1 MNHGPLIFL
10 GVLASFLASWWGLVF
25 APQIQVGSQQA
36 TQAENGAYPV
46 RRVGLAQQGREV
58 YVASGCVQCHSQQVR
73 QEGYTFNVEISS
85 VGTNGAD
92 VAKVLAR
99 IAPEFKQDAALAA
112 VSEKS
117 PVMILKAV
125 PQKIAASSQGALVE
139 AGATA
144 QAIFIPL
151 GADITRHWG
160 TRRSVGADYLFD
172 EPVQVGNS
180 RLGPDLS
187 NIGARMPLA
196 GWHLLHLYHPHTV
209 LPGSVMPAYRY
220 LFETRAKVGNKSSPD
235 ALKLTGTFAPP
246 AGFEVVPKPEA
257 LKLVAYL
264 QSLRVETSLFE
275 APLTPVPAPVAD
287 TNAPAVGGTTP

>member
-36 TQAENGAYPV
+36 TQGENGAYPV

-58 YVASGCVQCHSQQVR
+58 YVANGCVQCHSQQIR

-85 VGTNGAD
+85 VGTNMAD

-99 IAPEFKQDAALAA
+99 IAPEFKQDAALAG

-117 PVMILKAV
+117 PVTVLKAV

-151 GADITRHWG
+151 GADIARHWG
-160 TRRSVGADYLFD
+160 TRRSVGAD
-172 EPVQVGNS
+172 GAW
-180 RLGPDLS
+180 GP
-187 NIGARMPLA
+187 
-196 GWHLLHLYHPHTV
+196 
-209 LPGSVMPAYRY
+209 LPGRLEKPQRRKFWRRCWPRGSAY
-220 LFETRAKVGNKSSPD
+220 
-235 ALKLTGTFAPP
+235 
-246 AGFEVVPKPEA
+246 
-257 LKLVAYL
+257 
-264 QSLRVETSLFE
+264 
-275 APLTPVPAPVAD
+275 
-287 TNAPAVGGTTP
+287 

>member
-10 GVLASFLASWWGLVF
+10 GVLASFLAAWWGLVF
-25 APQIQVGSQQA
+25 APQVQIGSQQA
-36 TQAENGAYPV
+36 TQGENGAFPV
-46 RRVGLAQQGREV
+46 RRLGLAEQGREV
-58 YVASGCVQCHSQQVR
+58 YVANGCVHCHSQQVR
-73 QEGYTFNVEISS
+73 QEGYTFNIEISS
-85 VGTNGAD
+85 PGTNIAD

-99 IAPEFKQDAALAA
+99 IAPKFQLDAAIINA
-112 VSEKS
+112 SEKS
-117 PVMILKAV
+117 PMTVLKAV
-125 PQKIAASSQGALVE
+125 PQKVAASSQGALTE
-139 AGATA
+139 AGASA
-144 QAIFIPL
+144 QAVFIPL

-160 TRRSVGADYLFD
+160 TRRSVAADYLFD
-172 EPVQVGNS
+172 QPVQVGNS

-187 NIGARMPLA
+187 NIGARMPLT

-220 LFETRAKVGNKSSPD
+220 LFETRPVGKRPSPD
-235 ALKLTGTFAPP
+235 ALKLTGQFAPP

-257 LKLVAYL
+257 QKLVAYL

-287 TNAPAVGGTTP
+287 TNAPAAGGTTP

>member
-10 GVLASFLASWWGLVF
+10 GVFASFLAAWWGLVF
-25 APQIQVGSQQA
+25 APQVQVGSQQA
-36 TQAENGAYPV
+36 ALGENGAYPV
-46 RRVGLAQQGREV
+46 RRVGLAEQGREI
-58 YVASGCVQCHSQQVR
+58 YVANGCVHCHSQQVR

-85 VGTNGAD
+85 AGTNLAD
-92 VAKVLAR
+92 VATVLAR
-99 IAPEFKQDAALAA
+99 IAPEFKLDAALANA
-112 VSEKS
+112 SEKS
-117 PVMILKAV
+117 PVTVLKAV

-139 AGATA
+139 VGASA
-144 QAIFIPL
+144 QAVFIPL
-151 GADITRHWG
+151 GADITRRWG

-172 EPVQVGNS
+172 APVQVGNS

-187 NIGARMPLA
+187 NIGARLPLA

-209 LPGSVMPAYRY
+209 LPGSTMPAYRY
-220 LFETRAKVGNKSSPD
+220 LFETRPVGKRPSPE

-257 LKLVAYL
+257 QKLVAYL

-287 TNAPAVGGTTP
+287 TNAPVAGGTTP